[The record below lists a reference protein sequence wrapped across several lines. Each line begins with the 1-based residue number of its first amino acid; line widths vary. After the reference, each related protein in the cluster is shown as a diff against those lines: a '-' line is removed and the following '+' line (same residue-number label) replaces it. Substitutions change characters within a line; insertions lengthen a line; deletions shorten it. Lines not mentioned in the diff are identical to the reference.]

1 MTRYPAGAGQPIVLV
16 VEDEAEI
23 RKAVRMTLTKA
34 GFDVIEAENGEKA
47 INEPRSGDNPVM
59 LDAILCD
66 LYMPKVNG
74 MEASAF
80 FRQQFPQVP
89 VIS

>member
-1 MTRYPAGAGQPIVLV
+1 MGGGRVLV

-34 GFDVIEAENGEKA
+34 GFDVIEAEDGEKA

-74 MEASAF
+74 MEASA
-80 FRQQFPQVP
+80 
-89 VIS
+89 